1 MRLNKI
7 EKQFKKFLNY
17 LNPKRYFQYKSL
29 CAERKPVSCSEV
41 SLTISFDSEFWH
53 DDMGRYAY
61 VLVKTLTKAGLQ
73 IGIKANFSFLSRL
86 NKYKKLLLRENFKII
101 NDSQQHPDSIKFS
114 SSGKEI
120 RIISAEPLSPIRFN
134 NACFPF
140 PYMMHPR
147 IYELAYDLESEKL
160 INKPR
165 KGKILF
171 AGNAEKKNYSGG
183 NVASLYQKTSRYEV
197 LAFLETH
204 SLLNVKVIKDKR
216 ELTQD
221 AFANQLT
228 IARSQAFK
236 IPFEEWLPTLGLFDF
251 FLACPGSD
259 MPMCHNVV
267 EAMSVG
273 SIPIVEYPEYF
284 HPALEHEKNCIA
296 FNGKDDLAIQLQR
309 VINME
314 QQTISTLRRGTIAY
328 YDKYLKPEVWVSK
341 LVDPNSEVTEL
352 VFNAWKVR
360 D

>member
-1 MRLNKI
+1 MRLNKL

-17 LNPKRYFQYKSL
+17 LNPKSYLQYKRL
-29 CAERKPVSCSEV
+29 RAERKPVSCSEV

-61 VLVKTLTKAGLQ
+61 VLVKALTKTGLK

-86 NKYKKLLLRENFKII
+86 DKYKKLLLRENFRIV
-101 NDSQQHPDSIKFS
+101 NDSVQHPDSIRFS
-114 SSGKEI
+114 SSNKEI
-120 RIISAEPLSPIRFN
+120 RIVSAEPLAPIRFN

-140 PYMMHPR
+140 PYMMHPK
-147 IYELAYDLESEKL
+147 IYELAYDLKSEEL
-160 INKPR
+160 RNSPR

-171 AGNAEKKNYSGG
+171 AGNDEKKNYSGG
-183 NVASLYQKTSRYEV
+183 NVASLYQKTTRHQI
-197 LAFLETH
+197 LTFLETH

-221 AFANQLT
+221 AYANQLT

-259 MPMCHNVV
+259 MPMCHNVI

-284 HPALEHEKNCIA
+284 HPALEHGKNCIV
-296 FNGKDDLAIQLQR
+296 FNGKDDLAIQLQE
-309 VINME
+309 VMNMD
-314 QQTISTLRRGTIAY
+314 QQAISTLRRGTITY
-328 YDKYLKPEVWVSK
+328 YDNYLKPEVWVSK
-341 LVDPNSEVTEL
+341 LLEPKSEINEL